1 MTLAKPNI
9 FRCDRYWLLTWT
21 TYGTWLPGDARG
33 FVSNI
38 RISPG
43 PEVRLNTPGTPAAPS
58 MPELREHV
66 EKSLPAPPVLLNR
79 QHADVLLAQFQETAN
94 FRGWLL
100 IGAAIMTSHAHV
112 AVGVPGDPDPEAIL
126 RDFKAYGSRALN
138 RSWGK
143 PKSDTWWTESGSKRR
158 LKTDDSVLR
167 ATRYVRDQESPLLV
181 WIHPEFLPE
190 LGQGER
196 GA

>member
-1 MTLAKPNI
+1 MSNI

-21 TYGTWLPGDARG
+21 TYGTWLPGDSRG

-43 PEVRLNTPGTPAAPS
+43 PEIRLNIPGTPTAPP

-66 EKSLPAPPVLLNR
+66 ELSLSAPPVILIR
-79 QHADVLLAQFQETAN
+79 QHADELLSQFHETAG
-94 FRGWLL
+94 FRNWLL
-100 IGAAIMTSHAHV
+100 IGVAIMSSHVHV
-112 AVGVPGDPDPEAIL
+112 VVGVMGDPDPEAVL
-126 RDFKAYGSRALN
+126 RDFKAYGSRRLN
-138 RSWGK
+138 RRWGK
-143 PKSDTWWTESGSKRR
+143 PKSETWWTESGSKRR

-167 ATRYVRDQESPLLV
+167 AMRYVRDQESPLLV
-181 WIHPEFLPE
+181 WIRPEFVPE

-196 GA
+196 GASAP

>member
-1 MTLAKPNI
+1 MPDS

-21 TYGTWLPGDARG
+21 TYGTWLPGDSRC

-43 PEVRLNTPGTPAAPS
+43 PEIRLNTPGTPTAPS
-58 MPELREHV
+58 MPELRQHV
-66 EKSLPAPPVLLNR
+66 EKLLSAPPVFLNR

-94 FRGWLL
+94 YRGWLL
-100 IGAAIMTSHAHV
+100 IGAAVMVSHVHV
-112 AVGVPGDPDPEAIL
+112 AVGVPVDPDPETML

-138 RSWGK
+138 RRWGK

-181 WIHPEFLPE
+181 WIHPEFLPD
-190 LGQGER
+190 LGAAE
-196 GA
+196 

>member
-1 MTLAKPNI
+1 MPNI

-38 RISPG
+38 RIGSG
-43 PEVRLNTPGTPAAPS
+43 PEFRLNIPGTPTAPP

-66 EKSLPAPPVLLNR
+66 QASLPAPPVFLLQ
-79 QHADVLLAQFQETAN
+79 QHADILLPQFHETAEY
-94 FRGWLL
+94 RGWLL
-100 IGAAIMTSHAHV
+100 IATAVMTSHIHIV
-112 AVGVPGDPDPEAIL
+112 VGVPGDPDPETIL

-138 RSWGK
+138 RKWGK

-158 LKTDDSVLR
+158 LKTDDAVLR
-167 ATRYVRDQESPLLV
+167 ATQYVRDQESPLVV
-181 WIHPEFLPE
+181 WIRPKFLQE
-190 LGQGER
+190 LGSG
-196 GA
+196 G